1 MFSKWEQKHR
11 APDTYYI
18 NNNYGNVV
26 RSMKIKFNL
35 TRAGRKHKKHRKAKK
50 LVFLKNQYKPVLNK
64 IITTLE

>member
-35 TRAGRKHKKHRKAKK
+35 TRAGRKHKKHRKAK
-50 LVFLKNQYKPVLNK
+50 N
-64 IITTLE
+64 